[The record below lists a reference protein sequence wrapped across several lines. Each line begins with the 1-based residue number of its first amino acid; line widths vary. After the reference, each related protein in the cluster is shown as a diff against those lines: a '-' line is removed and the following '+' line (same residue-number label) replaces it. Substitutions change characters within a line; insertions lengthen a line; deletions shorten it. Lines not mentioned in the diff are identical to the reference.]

1 MAALEGVKMTKE
13 QWIFAATMVFKP
25 LAALAFLWVAMLIS
39 KRITRY
45 IPEGR
50 VKRLLL
56 KRLN

>member
-1 MAALEGVKMTKE
+1 MTKE